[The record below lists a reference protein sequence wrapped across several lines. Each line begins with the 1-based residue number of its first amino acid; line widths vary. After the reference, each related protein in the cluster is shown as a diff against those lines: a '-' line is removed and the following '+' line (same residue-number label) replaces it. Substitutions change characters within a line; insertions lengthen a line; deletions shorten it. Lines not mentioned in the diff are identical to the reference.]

1 MEVKQ
6 HVQDMKNDVQK
17 LTELN
22 GTCVESAWN
31 PLGIRLNPLLLLWNP
46 LLF

>member
-6 HVQDMKNDVQK
+6 HAENMKDDAHK

-22 GTCVESAWN
+22 GACVESAWN
-31 PLGIRLNPLLLLWNP
+31 PRGIRWNPLLLWNP

>member
-6 HVQDMKNDVQK
+6 HEEDMKNDAQK
-17 LTELN
+17 LTESN

-31 PLGIRLNPLLLLWNP
+31 PPGIRWNPLLLLWNP